1 MDEYGNVI
9 LKAAALAALVGRLAA
24 GFIGREQARTGKTAA
39 EIFADAGVQL
49 DENELALIADLAKY
63 DNPGGPLPV

>member
-9 LKAAALAALVGRLAA
+9 LKAAALAMMIARLAA
-24 GFIGREQARTGKTAA
+24 GFVARESERTGKTAA

-49 DENELALIADLAKY
+49 DENTAALIADLAKY
-63 DNPGGPLPV
+63 DGQLPA